1 MSQDLDWFETGGERE
16 DDGWWGMA
24 VSNELGLVGLVSV
37 KFQIPPATRPT
48 HIGCRS
54 RKPITGSLFAQFES
68 ISFQVVLNQT
78 VSLGYQLAWT
88 ILERMMNWITIIPL
102 SQKKKKNHL
111 KYSDVCITKI
121 ILKKTYYRNRWFYLS
136 CNK

>member
-54 RKPITGSLFAQFES
+54 RKPIAGSLFAQFES

-102 SQKKKKNHL
+102 SQKKKKKSFEIFRCLYYKNNI
-111 KYSDVCITKI
+111 KKN
-121 ILKKTYYRNRWFYLS
+121 IL
-136 CNK
+136 